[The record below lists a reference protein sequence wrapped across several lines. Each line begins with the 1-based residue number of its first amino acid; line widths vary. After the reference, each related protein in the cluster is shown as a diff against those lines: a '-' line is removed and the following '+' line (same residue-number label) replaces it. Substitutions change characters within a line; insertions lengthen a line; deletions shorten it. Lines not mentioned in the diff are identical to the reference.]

1 MKLYYKLI
9 KNEEGKIIEI
19 QSSEFKYLEP
29 NTIVTDEESLKAFK
43 PLKSKIEDLN
53 HYIVDDNGFCPLYE
67 ETEND

>member
-19 QSSEFKYLEP
+19 QSSESKYVEP
-29 NTIVTDEESLKAFK
+29 NTLVTDAESLKAFK

-53 HYIVDDNGFCPLYE
+53 YYIVDDNGFCPLYE
-67 ETEND
+67 EETND

>member
-19 QSSEFKYLEP
+19 QSSESKYVEP
-29 NTIVTDEESLKAFK
+29 NTLVTDEESLKAFK

-53 HYIVDDNGFCPLYE
+53 YYIVDDNGFCPLYE
-67 ETEND
+67 EETND